1 VSGASV
7 AALSV
12 TEPGVGSDVAGIRC
26 RAERDGA
33 GWVLC
38 GEKRFCT
45 NGSRADWLLVA
56 ARIGDEPGPRA
67 ISLFLV
73 LASAPGFSA
82 SRIATLGRR
91 TSQTGL
97 LRLNGVAVPSGG
109 VGGAGRGEQ
118 TYGVPLVP

>member
-1 VSGASV
+1 M
-7 AALSV
+7 
-12 TEPGVGSDVAGIRC
+12 
-26 RAERDGA
+26 
-33 GWVLC
+33 
-38 GEKRFCT
+38 RFCP